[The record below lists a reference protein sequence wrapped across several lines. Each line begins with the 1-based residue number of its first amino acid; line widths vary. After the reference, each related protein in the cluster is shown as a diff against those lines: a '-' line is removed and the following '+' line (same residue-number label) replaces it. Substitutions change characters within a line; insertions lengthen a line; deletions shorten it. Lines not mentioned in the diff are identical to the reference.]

1 MPSKIKQ
8 LLNPR
13 RFGCRSPTL
22 TGMPYPPE
30 LFLWIPLICVMRDGN
45 IMQVADPLTLY
56 RKPDKLFVAGFIGS
70 LPMKALRESQ
80 AVSGSPLFSWRR
92 ILAGKIFG
100 SPWRAPGWNLW

>member
-1 MPSKIKQ
+1 MATMGD
-8 LLNPR
+8 R
-13 RFGCRSPTL
+13 
-22 TGMPYPPE
+22 
-30 LFLWIPLICVMRDGN
+30 ICVMRDGN

-92 ILAGKIFG
+92 VLAGQIFR